1 MMQIA
6 WFYYKEDSILDKSL
20 VRGVNYT
27 LLVLLAIGPL
37 LNQEFKGIILS
48 YFNLLVIIV
57 GAAIITGF
65 CVNKVESN
73 TTFYEWDYTE
83 RKKKSR
89 FLRTY
94 LEICCMFSL
103 CLMLSLC
110 MAYNTMFDDRIPI
123 GLKIIV
129 FLPIMII
136 SFNLVNIPTLF
147 YSAFEKDLKQA
158 YKIQKRPDNWQDDGR
173 EIKPDD
179 EIEEIMRRD
188 WGI

>member
-1 MMQIA
+1 M
-6 WFYYKEDSILDKSL
+6 DKSL

-27 LLVLLAIGPL
+27 LLGLLAIGPL
-37 LNQEFKGIILS
+37 LNQEFKGVLLS
-48 YFNLLVIIV
+48 FFNLVAIII
-57 GAAIITGF
+57 GSAIITEF
-65 CVNKVESN
+65 CFNKVEKN

-89 FLRTY
+89 FLHTY
-94 LEICCMFSL
+94 IVICIILST

-110 MAYNTMFDDRIPI
+110 IAYNTMFDEDIPI
-123 GLKIIV
+123 GLKILE
-129 FLPIMII
+129 FLPILIF

-147 YSAFEKDLKQA
+147 YSSFDGDLTKS

-173 EIKPDD
+173 EIKPED